1 MLEMKKLFEQIFK
14 FAIVGGI
21 SFVVDFLVYTIMCNV
36 LNIHYII
43 AGVSGFTVSVV
54 VNYILSMRFVF
65 VSKED
70 MRKDKEFIIF
80 VVLSLIGMLLNSVI
94 LYICIDM
101 IYMNWAWFNQL
112 LPIDWMN
119 ILAKVIATGI
129 VMVYNFVTRKIFLEK
144 KEDDNECCYESK

>member
-1 MLEMKKLFEQIFK
+1 MKKLLEQIFK

-21 SFVVDFLVYTIMCNV
+21 SFVVDFLVYTVMCNV

-43 AGVSGFTVSVV
+43 AGVAGFTVSVI
-54 VNYILSMRFVF
+54 VNYILSMKFVF

-70 MRKDKEFIIF
+70 MRKDKEFVIF

-94 LYICIDM
+94 LYICIDL
-101 IYMNWAWFNQL
+101 IYMNWMWLMQI
-112 LPIDWMN
+112 LPIKWMN
-119 ILAKVIATGI
+119 IAAKVIATGI

-144 KEDDNECCYESK
+144 KFKFLKSL

>member
-1 MLEMKKLFEQIFK
+1 MKKLLAQIFK

-36 LNIHYII
+36 LGIHYII
-43 AGVSGFTVSVV
+43 AGVSGFTVSVI

-70 MRKDKEFIIF
+70 MRKDKEFVIF

-94 LYICIDM
+94 LYICIDL
-101 IYMNWAWFNQL
+101 IYMNWLWLNQL
-112 LPIDWMN
+112 ITIKWMN
-119 ILAKVIATGI
+119 IVAKVVATGI

-144 KEDDNECCYESK
+144 KED

>member
-1 MLEMKKLFEQIFK
+1 MKKLLEQIFK

-21 SFVVDFLVYTIMCNV
+21 SFVVDFLVYTVMCNV

-43 AGVSGFTVSVV
+43 AGVAGFTVSVI
-54 VNYILSMRFVF
+54 VNYILSMKFVF

-70 MRKDKEFIIF
+70 MRKDKEFVIF

-94 LYICIDM
+94 LYICIDL
-101 IYMNWAWFNQL
+101 IYMNWMWLMQI
-112 LPIDWMN
+112 LPIKWMN
-119 ILAKVIATGI
+119 IAAKVIATGI

-144 KEDDNECCYESK
+144 KEEA